1 MKVETQIL
9 QVISLQKENQRL
21 REENQALKELI
32 VELEKRLGKNSK
44 NSSKPP
50 STDGLKKPPRTTS
63 LRGKSNKKN
72 GGQVGHQGKT
82 LEMISNPDHVIKHP
96 TPECCHNC
104 GCSTDSAKL
113 LSTVTRQ
120 VFDIPEPK
128 IEVTE
133 HQVEVKQCGE
143 CGEKIQGS
151 FPVSVNAPQQ
161 YGMRIKA
168 TASYLSN
175 QHFIPE
181 QRLSELLSDLFGC
194 SMSEKTI
201 ANINQSLAELAVP
214 VVTQIKE
221 KIETATVKH
230 LDETG
235 MRIKGKNHWLHVVST
250 EEETWYRVSQKRK
263 NIDELSGLMGVVI
276 HDHYSPYYQLSEVE
290 HGLCNAHH
298 LRELK
303 ALMEIEKESW
313 ATKMNKLLLLA
324 NKYKYNYLG
333 KIPLEIIER
342 LEKVYDSIVIR
353 GLEYH
358 ESLPELMRT
367 SNRGRK
373 KRRTGHNLLIRLSKY
388 RQDVLRFLR
397 NEEVP
402 FTNNQAERDIRMMKC
417 KQKIS
422 GSFRTMGGAENFAS
436 IRSVISTAR
445 KQGRNI
451 LEILTQLSNGENVV
465 FA

>member
-21 REENQALKELI
+21 REENQALKERI
-32 VELEKRLGKNSK
+32 AELEKRLGKNSK

-50 STDGLKKPPRTTS
+50 STDGLNKPPRTTS
-63 LRGKSNKKN
+63 LRGKSDKPN

-82 LEMISNPDHVIKHP
+82 LEKVSKPDHVIQHP
-96 TPECCHNC
+96 TPSCCDHC
-104 GCSTDSAKL
+104 GCSTSSAIL
-113 LSTVTRQ
+113 VSTIARQ
-120 VFDIPEPK
+120 VFDVPQPK

-133 HQVEVKQCGE
+133 HQVEVFRCGG

-151 FPVSVNAPQQ
+151 FPVGVNAPQQ
-161 YGMRIKA
+161 YGMRIRA
-168 TASYLSN
+168 IASYLSN

-181 QRLSELLSDLFGC
+181 QRLSQLFSDLFDC
-194 SMSEKTI
+194 DVSEKTL
-201 ANINQSLAELAVP
+201 ANINESMAHLAVP
-214 VVTQIKE
+214 SVEQIKE

-235 MRIKGKNHWLHVVST
+235 IRIKGKNHWLHVVST
-250 EEETWYRVSQKRK
+250 PEETWYRVSQKRK
-263 NIDELSGLMGVVI
+263 NIDELSGLRGIVI
-276 HDHYSPYYQLSEVE
+276 HDHFTSYYQLEGVK

-313 ATKMNKLLLLA
+313 ANSMSKLLLVG
-324 NKYKYNYLG
+324 NKYKHIYEG
-333 KIPLEIIER
+333 QIPLEIVQR
-342 LEKVYDSIVIR
+342 LEKVYDSIVDR
-353 GLEYH
+353 GLKYH
-358 ESLPELMRT
+358 ESLPELVSS

-373 KRRTGHNLLIRLSKY
+373 KRRTGHNLLMRLSKD
-388 RQDVLRFLR
+388 REDVLRFLR
-397 NEEVP
+397 EEEVP

-422 GSFRTMGGAENFAS
+422 GSFRTMEGGQNFVL

-445 KQGRNI
+445 KKGLNI
-451 LEILTQLSNGENVV
+451 LETLTQLLNGENVV
-465 FA
+465 FV